1 MSEWRRLAMELV
13 PELSDSMAQVSNR
26 TELWDELRNA
36 FLQAA
41 ESRNSGTCAAIVKYY
56 RWCVNPDRQK
66 LPNDVQT
73 SAVLGFLEKF
83 VRTETQIDLL
93 LKWLSRE
100 EVLEYSSNVE
110 YSGGKEAIAYISS
123 ISKGKR

>member
-1 MSEWRRLAMELV
+1 MELV
-13 PELSDSMAQVSNR
+13 PELSDSLAQVSNR

-41 ESRNSGTCAAIVKYY
+41 ESRNSATCAAVVKYY

-73 SAVLGFLEKF
+73 SAVLGFLEKL
-83 VRTETQIDLL
+83 VRNETLIDLL
-93 LKWLSRE
+93 LKWLSAE

-110 YSGGKEAIAYISS
+110 YSAGKEAVAYIR
-123 ISKGKR
+123 SKSRGKR